1 METVHDLNAV
11 GDYYVPLEHVC
22 DGYQEQW
29 DNCPGGESFSML
41 FPMSLLVR
49 DLEKCGPCQS
59 RPQDIWGRPLC
70 SA

>member
-29 DNCPGGESFSML
+29 DNCPGFQLNNSL
-41 FPMSLLVR
+41 F
-49 DLEKCGPCQS
+49 
-59 RPQDIWGRPLC
+59 
-70 SA
+70 